1 MNIIK
6 ESKENTLEV
15 KNSKFI
21 TKIFYIDNE
30 NDAIETIKSI
40 KKKYFDARHNCY
52 AYKIG
57 YDNPIIKQSDD
68 GEPKGTA
75 GIPIFNAII
84 QNELTNCLII
94 VTRYFGGVLLGAS
107 LLLRTYQDSAS
118 EVVKLA
124 DKSELLKG
132 FIYDI
137 SFEYTYYNTILK
149 YIQNNNQKIIISKND
164 FDNNVHLSLFVSKDI
179 VDELIDR
186 LNDITK
192 AKVIVNKNKN
202 ILFANFGNEV
212 KIIKEYE

>member
-1 MNIIK
+1 MRIIK
-6 ESKENTLEV
+6 ESKENTIEV
-15 KNSKFI
+15 KNSKFV
-21 TKIFYIDNE
+21 TKIFYIENE
-30 NDAIETIKSI
+30 NDALDLIKSI

-57 YDNPIIKQSDD
+57 FENPIIKQSDD

-75 GIPIFNAII
+75 GAPIFNAIA
-84 QNELTNCLII
+84 QNDLTNCLII

-118 EVVKLA
+118 EVVKLT
-124 DKSELLKG
+124 DKSELIKG
-132 FIYDI
+132 LILDI

-149 YIQNNNQKIIISKND
+149 YIQDNNNKIYISKND
-164 FDNNVHLSLFVSKDI
+164 FDDNVHLLLYVSDDI
-179 VDELIDR
+179 IDEFIDR

-192 AKVIVNKNKN
+192 AKIVVNKNRN
-202 ILFANFGNEV
+202 ILFAKFNEEV